1 MSKFKNIKKDFPIFE
16 RDINGNKL
24 TYLDSGATSQKPNS
38 VIDKMTEIYKF
49 NNANVHRGTYVLSAE
64 TTQEYESVRSKFQSF
79 LNASESDEIIFT
91 KGTTEAL
98 NFLANSIANKFMS
111 EGDEIILS
119 EIEHHANII
128 PWQMV
133 AEKYKLSIKY
143 VKVNE
148 NFSLDLDDLSS
159 KLSSKTKVVSIVG
172 ESNLSGMLPD
182 IKEINNLVRANS
194 EALLIIDGA
203 QLVPHRKVDVQ
214 DLGIDFL
221 VFSGHKMLGP
231 TGIGVVWGKKELLNS
246 LDPVYGGGDM
256 IEEVHYDKATW
267 APVPHKFEAG
277 TPPYVEAIG
286 LGAAVD
292 YLQDLGMSEVEKH
305 SDELREYGRKIL
317 LDIDGVNVI
326 HSQETIAGCTFGMYV
341 DGVHAADLSLMLDTH
356 GVAVRAGHHC
366 VQPFHRKLGIDAT
379 IRSTAYI
386 YNDKEDIDTLKSAL
400 ISSVEMLR

>member
-148 NFSLDLDDLSS
+148 DFSLDLDDLSS

-305 SDELREYGRKIL
+305 SDELREYGRKVL

-341 DGVHAADLSLMLDTH
+341 DGVHAEDLSLMLDTH

>member
-1 MSKFKNIKKDFPIFE
+1 MSKFSDIKKDFPIFE
-16 RDINGNKL
+16 RDINGKKL

-38 VIDKMTEIYKF
+38 VIDKMNDIYKF
-49 NNANVHRGTYVLSAE
+49 NNANVHRGTYVLSSE
-64 TTQEYESVRSKFQSF
+64 TTSEYESVRYKLQSF

-98 NFLANSIANKFMS
+98 NFLANSIANKFMG

-133 AEKYKLSIKY
+133 AEKYKLTINY
-143 VKVNE
+143 VKVNDD
-148 NFSLDLDDLSS
+148 FSLDLDDLSS

-182 IKEINNLVRANS
+182 IKEINNLVRSNS
-194 EALLIIDGA
+194 DALLIIDGA

-267 APVPHKFEAG
+267 AQVPHKFEAG

-292 YLQDLGMSEVEKH
+292 YLENLGMSEVEKH
-305 SDELREYGRKIL
+305 SDELREYGRKVL

-326 HSQETIAGCTFGMYV
+326 HSEQDIAGCTFGMYV

>member
-1 MSKFKNIKKDFPIFE
+1 MSKFSEIKKDFPIFE
-16 RDINGNKL
+16 RNINGNKL

-38 VIDKMTEIYKF
+38 VIDKMNDIYKF
-49 NNANVHRGTYVLSAE
+49 NNANVHRGTYVLSSE
-64 TTQEYESVRSKFQSF
+64 TTQEYESVRNKLQSF
-79 LNASESDEIIFT
+79 LNASDSDEIIFT

-98 NFLANSIANKFMS
+98 NFLANSIANKLMG

-133 AEKYKLSIKY
+133 AEKYKLNINY
-143 VKVNE
+143 VKVNDD
-148 NFSLDLDDLSS
+148 FSLDLDDLSS

-182 IKEINNLVRANS
+182 IKEINNLVRSNS
-194 EALLIIDGA
+194 DSLLIIDGA

-292 YLQDLGMSEVEKH
+292 YLGNLGMSEVEKH
-305 SDELREYGRKIL
+305 SDELREYGRKVL

-326 HSQETIAGCTFGMYV
+326 HSEQDIAGCTFGMYV
-341 DGVHAADLSLMLDTH
+341 DGVHATDLSVMLDTH

-386 YNDKEDIDTLKSAL
+386 YNDKEDIDTLKSAI

>member
-1 MSKFKNIKKDFPIFE
+1 MSKFSDLKKDFPIFE
-16 RDINGNKL
+16 RDINGKKL

-38 VIDKMTEIYKF
+38 VIDKMNDIYKF
-49 NNANVHRGTYVLSAE
+49 NNANVHRGTYVLSSE
-64 TTQEYESVRSKFQSF
+64 TTSEYESVRYKLQSF

-98 NFLANSIANKFMS
+98 NFLANSIANKFMG

-133 AEKYKLSIKY
+133 AEKYKLTINY
-143 VKVNE
+143 VKVN
-148 NFSLDLDDLSS
+148 NDFSLDLDDLSS

-182 IKEINNLVRANS
+182 IKEINNLVRSNS
-194 EALLIIDGA
+194 DALLIIDGA

-292 YLQDLGMSEVEKH
+292 YLENLGMSEVEKH
-305 SDELREYGRKIL
+305 SDELREYGRKVL

-326 HSQETIAGCTFGMYV
+326 HAEQDIAGCTFGMYV

>member
-1 MSKFKNIKKDFPIFE
+1 MSKFLNIKKDFPIFE

-64 TTQEYESVRSKFQSF
+64 TTQEYESVRNKFQSF

-133 AEKYKLSIKY
+133 AEKYKLIINY

-148 NFSLDLDDLSS
+148 DFSLDLDDLSS

-182 IKEINNLVRANS
+182 IKEINNLVRSNS
-194 EALLIIDGA
+194 DALLIIDGA

-231 TGIGVVWGKKELLNS
+231 TGIGVVWGKKDILNS

-256 IEEVHYDKATW
+256 IEEVYYDRATW

-286 LGAAVD
+286 LGSAVD
-292 YLQDLGMSEVEKH
+292 YLQNLGMVEVEKH
-305 SDELREYGRKIL
+305 SDELREYGMKVL
-317 LDIDGVNVI
+317 LDIEGVNVI
-326 HSQETIAGCTFGMYV
+326 HSQENTAGCTFGMYV
-341 DGVHAADLSLMLDTH
+341 DGVHASDLSLMLDTH

>member
-79 LNASESDEIIFT
+79 LNASQSDEIIFT

-148 NFSLDLDDLSS
+148 DFSLDLDDLSS

-305 SDELREYGRKIL
+305 SDELREYGRKVL
-317 LDIDGVNVI
+317 LDIEGVNVI

>member
-1 MSKFKNIKKDFPIFE
+1 MSKFSDIKKDFPIFE
-16 RDINGNKL
+16 RDINGKKL

-38 VIDKMTEIYKF
+38 VIDKMNDIYKF
-49 NNANVHRGTYVLSAE
+49 NNANVHRGTYVLSSE
-64 TTQEYESVRSKFQSF
+64 TTQEYEAVRYKLQSF

-98 NFLANSIANKFMS
+98 NFLANSIANKFMG

-133 AEKYKLSIKY
+133 AEKYKLTINY
-143 VKVNE
+143 VKVND

-182 IKEINNLVRANS
+182 IKEINNLVRSNS
-194 EALLIIDGA
+194 DALLIIDGA

-292 YLQDLGMSEVEKH
+292 YLENLGMSEVEKH
-305 SDELREYGRKIL
+305 SDELREYGRKVL

-326 HSQETIAGCTFGMYV
+326 HSEQDIAGCTFGMYV

>member
-1 MSKFKNIKKDFPIFE
+1 MSKFLNIKKDFPILE

-133 AEKYKLSIKY
+133 AEKYKFSIKY

-148 NFSLDLDDLSS
+148 DFSLDLDDLSS

-231 TGIGVVWGKKELLNS
+231 TGIGIVWGKKELLNS

-305 SDELREYGRKIL
+305 SDELREYGRKVL

>member
-148 NFSLDLDDLSS
+148 DFSLDLDDLSS

-292 YLQDLGMSEVEKH
+292 YLQELGMSEVEKH
-305 SDELREYGRKIL
+305 SDELREYGRKVL

-386 YNDKEDIDTLKSAL
+386 YNDKEDIDTFKSAL

>member
-1 MSKFKNIKKDFPIFE
+1 MSKFSDIKKDFPIFE
-16 RDINGNKL
+16 RDINGKKL

-38 VIDKMTEIYKF
+38 VIDKMNDIYKF
-49 NNANVHRGTYVLSAE
+49 NNANVHRGTYVLSSE
-64 TTQEYESVRSKFQSF
+64 TTSEYESVRYKLQSF

-98 NFLANSIANKFMS
+98 NFLANSIANKFMG

-133 AEKYKLSIKY
+133 AEKYKLNINY
-143 VKVNE
+143 VKVNDD
-148 NFSLDLDDLSS
+148 FSLDLDDLSS

-182 IKEINNLVRANS
+182 IKEINNLVRSNS
-194 EALLIIDGA
+194 DALLIIDGA

-292 YLQDLGMSEVEKH
+292 YLENLGMSEVEKH
-305 SDELREYGRKIL
+305 SDELREYGRKVL

-326 HSQETIAGCTFGMYV
+326 HAEQDIAGCTFGMYV

>member
-1 MSKFKNIKKDFPIFE
+1 MNKFIDIKKDFPIFE
-16 RDINGNKL
+16 RDINGKKL

-38 VIDKMTEIYKF
+38 VIEKMNQIYKF
-49 NNANVHRGTYVLSAE
+49 NNANVHRGTYALSAE
-64 TTQEYESVRSKFQSF
+64 TTHEYEDVRNKCQSF

-98 NFLANSIANKFMS
+98 NFLANSIANKFMTK
-111 EGDEIILS
+111 GDEIILS

-133 AEKYKLSIKY
+133 AEKFGFNINY
-143 VKVNE
+143 VRINE
-148 NFSLDLDDLSS
+148 DFSLDLDDLAS
-159 KLSSKTKVVSIVG
+159 KLSKKTKVVSIVG

-182 IKEINNLVRANS
+182 IKEITNIVKNKS

-231 TGIGVVWGKKELLNS
+231 TGIGVVWGKKDLLNS

-286 LGAAVD
+286 LGAAID

-305 SDELREYGRKIL
+305 SDELREYGKKIL
-317 LDIDGVNVI
+317 FDIDGVNVI
-326 HSQETIAGCTFGMYV
+326 HSQQNIAGCTFGMYV
-341 DGVHAADLSLMLDTH
+341 DGVHASDLSLMLDTH

-366 VQPFHRKLGIDAT
+366 VQPYHRKLGIDAT

-386 YNDKEDIDTLKSAL
+386 YNDKNDMDTLKSAL
-400 ISSVEMLR
+400 ESSIEMLR

>member
-133 AEKYKLSIKY
+133 AEKYKFSIKY
-143 VKVNE
+143 VKINE
-148 NFSLDLDDLSS
+148 DFSLDLDDLSS

-305 SDELREYGRKIL
+305 SDELREYGRKVL

>member
-79 LNASESDEIIFT
+79 LNASQSDEIIFT

-148 NFSLDLDDLSS
+148 DFSLDLDDLSS

-305 SDELREYGRKIL
+305 SDELREYGRKVL

-326 HSQETIAGCTFGMYV
+326 HSQEIIAGCTFGMYV

>member
-1 MSKFKNIKKDFPIFE
+1 MSKFSDIKKDFPIFE
-16 RDINGNKL
+16 RDINGKKL

-38 VIDKMTEIYKF
+38 VIDKMNDIYKF
-49 NNANVHRGTYVLSAE
+49 NNANVHRGTYVLSSE
-64 TTQEYESVRSKFQSF
+64 TTSEYESVRYKLQSF

-98 NFLANSIANKFMS
+98 NFLANSIANKFMG

-133 AEKYKLSIKY
+133 AEKYKLTINY
-143 VKVNE
+143 VKVNDD
-148 NFSLDLDDLSS
+148 FSLDLDDLSS

-182 IKEINNLVRANS
+182 IKEINNLVRSNS
-194 EALLIIDGA
+194 DALLIIDGA

-256 IEEVHYDKATW
+256 IEEVHYDNATW

-292 YLQDLGMSEVEKH
+292 YLENLGMSEVEKH
-305 SDELREYGRKIL
+305 SDELREYGRKVL

-326 HSQETIAGCTFGMYV
+326 HAEQDIAGCTFGMYV

-400 ISSVEMLR
+400 ISSVEILR

>member
-1 MSKFKNIKKDFPIFE
+1 MNKFSDIQKDFPIFE
-16 RDINGNKL
+16 RDINGKKL

-38 VIDKMTEIYKF
+38 VIDKMNDIYKF
-49 NNANVHRGTYVLSAE
+49 NNANVHRGTYVLSSE
-64 TTQEYESVRSKFQSF
+64 TTQEYESVRYKLQSF

-98 NFLANSIANKFMS
+98 NFLANSIANKFMG

-133 AEKYKLSIKY
+133 AEKYKLTINY
-143 VKVNE
+143 VKVNDD
-148 NFSLDLDDLSS
+148 FSLDLDDLSS

-182 IKEINNLVRANS
+182 IKEINNLVRSNS
-194 EALLIIDGA
+194 DALLIIDGA

-292 YLQDLGMSEVEKH
+292 YLENLGMSEVEKH
-305 SDELREYGRKIL
+305 SDELREYGRKVL

-326 HSQETIAGCTFGMYV
+326 HAEQDIAGCTFGMYV

>member
-1 MSKFKNIKKDFPIFE
+1 MSKFSNIKKDFPILE

-38 VIDKMTEIYKF
+38 VIDKMTEIYKY

-148 NFSLDLDDLSS
+148 DFSLHLDDLSS

-305 SDELREYGRKIL
+305 SDELREYGRKVL

>member
-148 NFSLDLDDLSS
+148 DFSLDLGDLSS

-305 SDELREYGRKIL
+305 SDELREYGRKVL

>member
-1 MSKFKNIKKDFPIFE
+1 MSKFKTIKKDFPIFE

-148 NFSLDLDDLSS
+148 DFSLDLDDLSS

-305 SDELREYGRKIL
+305 SDELREYGRKVL
-317 LDIDGVNVI
+317 LDIEGVNVI

>member
-111 EGDEIILS
+111 EDDEIILS

-148 NFSLDLDDLSS
+148 DFSLDLDDLTS

-305 SDELREYGRKIL
+305 SDELREYGRKVL
-317 LDIDGVNVI
+317 LDIDGINVI

>member
-148 NFSLDLDDLSS
+148 DFSLDLDDLTS

-305 SDELREYGRKIL
+305 SDELREYGRKVL

-386 YNDKEDIDTLKSAL
+386 YNDKEDIDTLKTAL

>member
-1 MSKFKNIKKDFPIFE
+1 MSNFSDIKKDFPIFE

-38 VIDKMTEIYKF
+38 VIEKMNDIYKF
-49 NNANVHRGTYVLSAE
+49 NNANVHRGTYVLSSE
-64 TTQEYESVRSKFQSF
+64 TTSEYESVRYKLQSF

-98 NFLANSIANKFMS
+98 NFLANSIANKLMG

-133 AEKYKLSIKY
+133 AEKYKLNINY
-143 VKVNE
+143 VKVNDD
-148 NFSLDLDDLSS
+148 FSLDLDDLSS

-182 IKEINNLVRANS
+182 IKEINNLVRSNS
-194 EALLIIDGA
+194 DALLIIDGA

-292 YLQDLGMSEVEKH
+292 YLENLGMSEVEKH
-305 SDELREYGRKIL
+305 SDELREYGRKVL

-326 HSQETIAGCTFGMYV
+326 HSEQDIAGCTFGMYV

>member
-133 AEKYKLSIKY
+133 AEKYKFSIKY

-148 NFSLDLDDLSS
+148 DFSLDLDDLSS

>member
-64 TTQEYESVRSKFQSF
+64 TTQEYESVRTKFQSF

-148 NFSLDLDDLSS
+148 DFSLDLDDLSS

-182 IKEINNLVRANS
+182 IREINNLVRANS

-305 SDELREYGRKIL
+305 SDELREYGRKVL
-317 LDIDGVNVI
+317 LDIDGINVI

>member
-1 MSKFKNIKKDFPIFE
+1 MSKFSDIKKDFPIFE
-16 RDINGNKL
+16 RDINGKKL

-38 VIDKMTEIYKF
+38 VIDKMNDIYKF
-49 NNANVHRGTYVLSAE
+49 NNANVHRGTYVLSSE
-64 TTQEYESVRSKFQSF
+64 TTSEYESVRYKLQSF

-98 NFLANSIANKFMS
+98 NFLANSIANKFMG

-133 AEKYKLSIKY
+133 AEKYKLNINY
-143 VKVNE
+143 VKVNDD
-148 NFSLDLDDLSS
+148 FSLDLDDLSS

-182 IKEINNLVRANS
+182 IKEINNLVRSNS
-194 EALLIIDGA
+194 DALLIIDGA

-292 YLQDLGMSEVEKH
+292 YLENLGMSEVEKH
-305 SDELREYGRKIL
+305 SDELREYGRKVL

-326 HSQETIAGCTFGMYV
+326 HSEQDIAGCTFGMYV

>member
-1 MSKFKNIKKDFPIFE
+1 MSKFINIKTDFPIFD

-133 AEKYKLSIKY
+133 AEKYKFSIKY
-143 VKVNE
+143 VKINE
-148 NFSLDLDDLSS
+148 DFSLDLDDLSS

-231 TGIGVVWGKKELLNS
+231 TGIGIVWGKKELLNS

-305 SDELREYGRKIL
+305 SDELREYGMKVL

>member
-148 NFSLDLDDLSS
+148 DFSLDLDDLTS

-305 SDELREYGRKIL
+305 SDELREYGRKVL
-317 LDIDGVNVI
+317 LDIDGINVI

>member
-1 MSKFKNIKKDFPIFE
+1 MSKFSDIKKDFPIFE
-16 RDINGNKL
+16 RDINGKKL

-38 VIDKMTEIYKF
+38 VIDKMNYIYKF
-49 NNANVHRGTYVLSAE
+49 NNANVHRGTYVLSSE
-64 TTQEYESVRSKFQSF
+64 TTSEYESVRYKLQSF

-98 NFLANSIANKFMS
+98 NFLANSIANKFMG

-133 AEKYKLSIKY
+133 AEKYKLTINY
-143 VKVNE
+143 VKVNDD
-148 NFSLDLDDLSS
+148 FSLDLDDLSS

-182 IKEINNLVRANS
+182 IKEINNLVRSNS
-194 EALLIIDGA
+194 DALLIIDGA

-292 YLQDLGMSEVEKH
+292 YLENLGMSEVEKH
-305 SDELREYGRKIL
+305 SDELREYGRKVL

-326 HSQETIAGCTFGMYV
+326 HAEQDIAGCTFGMYV

-386 YNDKEDIDTLKSAL
+386 YNDKEDIDTLKSEL
-400 ISSVEMLR
+400 ISSVEILR

>member
-1 MSKFKNIKKDFPIFE
+1 MSNFSDIKKDFPIFE
-16 RDINGNKL
+16 RDINGKKL

-38 VIDKMTEIYKF
+38 VIDKMNDIYKF
-49 NNANVHRGTYVLSAE
+49 NNANVHRGTYVLSSE
-64 TTQEYESVRSKFQSF
+64 TTSEYESVRYKLQSF

-98 NFLANSIANKFMS
+98 NFLANSIANKFMG

-133 AEKYKLSIKY
+133 AEKYKLTINY
-143 VKVNE
+143 VKVNDD
-148 NFSLDLDDLSS
+148 FSLDLDDLSS

-182 IKEINNLVRANS
+182 IKEINNLVRSNS
-194 EALLIIDGA
+194 DALLIIDGA

-292 YLQDLGMSEVEKH
+292 YLENLGMSEVEKH
-305 SDELREYGRKIL
+305 SDELREYGRKVL

-326 HSQETIAGCTFGMYV
+326 HAEQDIAGCTFGMYV

>member
-49 NNANVHRGTYVLSAE
+49 DNANVHRGTYVLSAE
-64 TTQEYESVRSKFQSF
+64 TTQEYESVRTKFQSF

-148 NFSLDLDDLSS
+148 DFSLDLDDLSS

-182 IKEINNLVRANS
+182 IREINNLVRANS

-305 SDELREYGRKIL
+305 SDELREYGRKVL
-317 LDIDGVNVI
+317 LDIDGINVI

>member
-64 TTQEYESVRSKFQSF
+64 TTQEYESVRTKFQSF

-111 EGDEIILS
+111 EDDEIILS

-148 NFSLDLDDLSS
+148 DFSLDLDDLTS

-305 SDELREYGRKIL
+305 SDELREYGRKVL
-317 LDIDGVNVI
+317 LDIDGINVI

>member
-64 TTQEYESVRSKFQSF
+64 TTQEYESVRTKFQSF

-98 NFLANSIANKFMS
+98 NFLANSIANKFMG
-111 EGDEIILS
+111 EDDEIILS

-148 NFSLDLDDLSS
+148 DFSLDLDDLTS

-286 LGAAVD
+286 LGAAVE

-305 SDELREYGRKIL
+305 SDELREYGRKVL
-317 LDIDGVNVI
+317 RDIDGVNVI

-400 ISSVEMLR
+400 ISSVEILR

>member
-64 TTQEYESVRSKFQSF
+64 TTQEYESVRTKFQSF

-111 EGDEIILS
+111 EDDEIILS

-148 NFSLDLDDLSS
+148 DFSLDLDDLSS

-305 SDELREYGRKIL
+305 SDELREYGRKVL
-317 LDIDGVNVI
+317 LDIDGINVI

>member
-64 TTQEYESVRSKFQSF
+64 TTQEYESVRTKFQSF

-98 NFLANSIANKFMS
+98 NFLANSIANKFMG
-111 EGDEIILS
+111 EDDEIILS

-148 NFSLDLDDLSS
+148 DFSLDLDDLTS

-305 SDELREYGRKIL
+305 SDELREYGRKVL

-356 GVAVRAGHHC
+356 GVAVRAVHHC

-400 ISSVEMLR
+400 ISSVEILR

>member
-64 TTQEYESVRSKFQSF
+64 TTQEYESVRTKFQSF

-98 NFLANSIANKFMS
+98 NFLANSIANKFMG

-148 NFSLDLDDLSS
+148 DFSLDLDDLSS

-305 SDELREYGRKIL
+305 SDELREYGRKVL